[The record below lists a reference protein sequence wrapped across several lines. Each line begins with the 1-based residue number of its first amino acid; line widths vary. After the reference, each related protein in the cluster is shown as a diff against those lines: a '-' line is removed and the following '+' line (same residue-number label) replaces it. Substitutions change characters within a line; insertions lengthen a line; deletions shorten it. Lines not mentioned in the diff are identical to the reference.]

1 MRRSAAAFCVGI
13 LIAFLPFGAA
23 GQDVEVTKVSFD
35 GNWLFPEKKLTA
47 LIQTKSVGW
56 FKKHI
61 MRREPYIYS
70 ESTLA
75 ADIARI
81 ERFYQTEGYLGVEIA
96 PPVLHFSGS
105 GEAVKITIPIK
116 EGKPVR
122 VRSVTRLWDLS
133 GRVRGASG
141 DSTAS
146 RSATGREPEY
156 FEGLIKEAE
165 PDLGLS
171 ENKRFRDDALFADWK
186 LMRKQ
191 LAENGYPYTV
201 ITHELAVSPEEHAAD
216 LTWKLSPGP
225 ACRFD
230 TITVQGNEKVPTA
243 AIIHQVDFKSGD
255 PFDEGLLGRSQ
266 RLIYNLGMLS
276 YVTVKAV
283 LGDSLGSAVPVAIS
297 VREAPRFTSRV
308 GAGYGN
314 EDGVRLFAEVRK
326 LGLFGGTRQV
336 TLFVKRSDRD
346 PFFVSLSLVRPAFL
360 TPRTTLTVTPFAR
373 RQDEPAYVVDRA
385 GGSVSV
391 SHIISRFVTITPSYT
406 YEQVRQ
412 VSGNV
417 PSNPTGVDDE
427 DAAYPKSTVVVG
439 LTFDSSLPLF
449 DQTRGT
455 FLGGSVDF
463 GGLGFAEDEHY
474 FKTLVELRRYSRV
487 RGLVLAYRV
496 QVGGIEPY
504 LSDGFV
510 PAEECLYTG
519 GSSSVRGWGNSELG
533 PKLEGEP
540 IGGYSLLLG
549 SVEARYPLAGSFGLS
564 AFADAGN
571 VWAPAFTYRFDDL
584 AYSIG
589 AGIRLKTPI
598 GPVRFD
604 VAWPLT
610 DARETDENTQ
620 YILSIGQAF

>member
-1 MRRSAAAFCVGI
+1 MRSAAIALCVGV
-13 LIAFLPFGAA
+13 LVALLPRGAN

-35 GNWLFPEKKLTA
+35 GNWVFPEKKLKS

-61 MRREPYIYS
+61 VRREPYTYS
-70 ESTLA
+70 ESVLA
-75 ADIARI
+75 ADITRVV
-81 ERFYQTEGYLGVEIA
+81 RFYQMEGYLGVDIGS
-96 PPVLHFSGS
+96 PVLDFNDS
-105 GEAVKITIPIK
+105 GESVKIRIPIK
-116 EGKPVR
+116 EGNPVR
-122 VRSVTRLWDLS
+122 VRSVARLWDLARGS
-133 GRVRGASG
+133 GQ
-141 DSTAS
+141 DTK
-146 RSATGREPEY
+146 Y
-156 FEGLIKEAE
+156 FEKIIGEVT

-171 ENKRFRDDALFADWK
+171 AKKRFRDEALVTDWK
-186 LMRKQ
+186 LMRRQ

-216 LTWKLSPGP
+216 ITWKLSPGP
-225 ACRFD
+225 VCRFD
-230 TITVQGNEKVPTA
+230 TITVQGNDKVPTA

-283 LGDSLGSAVPVAIS
+283 LSDSLDRAVPVAIS
-297 VREAPRFTSRV
+297 VREAPRLTARV
-308 GAGYGN
+308 GAGYGS

-346 PFFVSLSLVRPAFL
+346 PYYVSLSFVRPAFL
-360 TPRTTLTVTPFAR
+360 TPRTTATVTPFAR
-373 RQDEPAYVVDRA
+373 RQDEPAYVVDRL
-385 GGSVSV
+385 GGNVSV
-391 SHIISRFVTITPSYT
+391 SHIVSRHVTITPSYT
-406 YEQVRQ
+406 YEKVDQ

-417 PSNPTGVDDE
+417 PSNPTGVDE
-427 DAAYPKSTVVVG
+427 DDPAYPKSTAAVG
-439 LTFDSSLPLF
+439 LTFDSALPLF

-455 FLGGSVDF
+455 FVGGSVDF
-463 GGLGFAEDEHY
+463 GGLGFGEDEHY
-474 FKTLVELRRYSRV
+474 FKTLVEMRRYSRV
-487 RGLVLAYRV
+487 RGIVLAYRV

-504 LSDGFV
+504 LPDGFV

-533 PKLEGEP
+533 PKLDGEP
-540 IGGYSLLLG
+540 IGGYSLFLG
-549 SVEARYPLAGSFGLS
+549 SVEARYAIVGSLGLA

-571 VWAPAFTYRFDDL
+571 VWAPAFTYRLDDL

-589 AGIRLKTPI
+589 AGVRLKTPI

-604 VAWPLT
+604 VAWPMT
-610 DARETDENTQ
+610 DARDTDENTQ

>member
-1 MRRSAAAFCVGI
+1 MRRIAAVICAGI
-13 LIAFLPFGAA
+13 LIASFPFRAA
-23 GQDVEVTKVSFD
+23 AKDAEVSKVSFD
-35 GNWLFPEKKLTA
+35 GNWIFPEKKLNS

-61 MRREPYIYS
+61 MRREPYLYS
-70 ESTLA
+70 ESALA
-75 ADIARI
+75 ADIARV
-81 ERFYQTEGYLGVEIA
+81 ERFYQTEGYLDVEIA

-105 GEAVKITIPIK
+105 GESVKITIPIK

-133 GRVRGASG
+133 GRIPGASA
-141 DSTAS
+141 DST
-146 RSATGREPEY
+146 TGSFAAGPETGY
-156 FEGLIKEAE
+156 FEGLIGEAA

-230 TITVQGNEKVPTA
+230 TVTVQGNEKVPA
-243 AIIHQVDFKSGD
+243 KAILHQVDFKSGD

-283 LGDSLGSAVPVAIS
+283 LSDSLGTAVPVAIS

-314 EDGVRLFAEVRK
+314 EDGLRLFAEIRK
-326 LGLFGGTRQV
+326 LGFFGGTRQV

-346 PFFVSLSLVRPAFL
+346 PYFVSLSFVRPAFL
-360 TPRTTLTVTPFAR
+360 TPRTTLTVMPFAR

-391 SHIISRFVTITPSYT
+391 SHVISRFVTITPSYI
-406 YEQVRQ
+406 YERVRQ

-427 DAAYPKSTVVVG
+427 DAAYPKSTVVLG

-455 FLGGSVDF
+455 FIGGSVDF
-463 GGLGFAEDEHY
+463 GGLGFGEDEHY
-474 FKTLVELRRYSRV
+474 FKTLVEFRRYGHV
-487 RGLVLAYRV
+487 RDFVIAYRV

-504 LSDGFV
+504 LPDGFV

-533 PKLEGEP
+533 PKLDGEP
-540 IGGYSLLLG
+540 VGGYSLLLG
-549 SVEARYPLAGSFGLS
+549 SIEARYPLVSSFGLA

-571 VWAPAFTYRFDDL
+571 VWAPSFTYRFDDL
-584 AYSIG
+584 AYAVG
-589 AGIRLKTPI
+589 AGLRLKTPI

-610 DARETDENTQ
+610 DARETDEKTQ